1 MTLLFN
7 KINFKKLK
15 LKSKMN
21 KWYINIIILNI
32 DIEYIIRIIR
42 INDLK
47 LFFILVRFWQCYI
60 SNLSFRNIHYGMIFF
75 LIWICICI
83 KDFLFVSNFSICHEV
98 WWKCTFFID
107 CIKNDFLNTKIN
119 YLAIF

>member
-60 SNLSFRNIHYGMIFF
+60 SNLSFRNVHYGMIFF
-75 LIWICICI
+75 SILICICI
-83 KDFLFVSNFSICHEV
+83 KDFYLFLIATKFGENVHSLLIVS
-98 WWKCTFFID
+98 KM
-107 CIKNDFLNTKIN
+107 
-119 YLAIF
+119 IFWIQRLII